1 MVKNF
6 KDYAEWIE
14 KNQQYLTEISDKIWE
29 FAELGFQEYKS
40 SDLLIKTLIESGFNV
55 DKGVASIPTAFVA
68 SYGDGK
74 PTIAVLGEYDALPG
88 LSQTT
93 DPKRKPLKEGA
104 AGHGCGHNLLGTAG
118 IAAVLAVK
126 EAIDAGEI
134 KGIVKYYGCPAEEKF
149 NTKGYMINPGLAF
162 EDIDIS
168 ITWHPGI
175 VNEIAL
181 QSNTAMNDVYFKFY
195 GKTAHAAGD
204 PYNGRSALDAV
215 ELMNVGANYLR
226 EHMISDARIHYVI
239 TNGGLAPNVV
249 PAEAEVHYF
258 VRAPERHQVDELYNR
273 LIKVA
278 EGAVLMTE
286 TQLEIDF
293 LSGTYNPL
301 RNDVVNNVIY
311 EKMKELGPP
320 VFNKEELDFA
330 LELKKTIPPPDFTG
344 LKKIVPPDKWEKAMR
359 YHQEPMF
366 PVISRPLGK
375 GMVAAGSTDVGDVSW
390 YTPLGEFSTACHVTG
405 SPGHSW
411 QNVATSGMSIGH
423 KGMIKAA
430 QVICLTAL
438 EFLNNPEL
446 VKKAREEFNNTFK
459 EKKYKSPFPE
469 GYKIPFHRFEKVNK

>member
-1 MVKNF
+1 MV
-6 KDYAEWIE
+6 IPM
-14 KNQQYLTEISDKIWE
+14 SKIGNYE
-29 FAELGFQEYKS
+29 VKKFPKS
-40 SDLLIKTLIESGFNV
+40 RKMVFDLVEQSAKKHHVKAVFEV
-55 DKGVASIPTAFVA
+55 DV
-68 SYGDGK
+68 
-74 PTIAVLGEYDALPG
+74 TIAREFFRKHKEETGEK
-88 LSQTT
+88 LSFTGWVI
-93 DPKRKPLKEGA
+93 RCIGGA
-104 AGHGCGHNLLGTAG
+104 A
-118 IAAVLAVK
+118 K
-126 EAIDAGEI
+126 EYPEI
-134 KGIVKYYGCPAEEKF
+134 NSIRKGRKKYYV
-149 NTKGYMINPGLAF
+149 F

-175 VNEIAL
+175 INGIAL
-181 QSNTAMNDVYFKFY
+181 QSNNAMNNVFFKFY

-215 ELMNVGANYLR
+215 ELMNVGANYMR
-226 EHMISDARIHYVI
+226 EHMIPDARLHYVI

-286 TQLEIDF
+286 TRLEIDF

-320 VFNKEELDFA
+320 IFNKDEKKFA
-330 LELKKTIPPPDFTG
+330 QELKKTVPPPDFTG
-344 LKKIVPPDKWEKAMR
+344 MKKIVPPEKWEKAMKNL
-359 YHQEPMF
+359 QEPLF
-366 PVISRPLGK
+366 PVISSPLGK
-375 GMVAAGSTDVGDVSW
+375 GTVAAGSTDVGDVSW
-390 YTPLGEFSTACHVTG
+390 YTPLGEFGTACHVNG

-411 QNVATSGMSIGH
+411 QNVVTSGMSIGH

-430 QVICLTAL
+430 QIICLTAL
-438 EFLNNPEL
+438 EFLDNPEL

-459 EKKYKSPFPE
+459 DKNYKSPFPE
-469 GYKIPFHRFEKVNK
+469 GYKLPFHRLIEKKNK

>member
-1 MVKNF
+1 MVNKF
-6 KDYAEWIE
+6 KKYGEWIE
-14 KNQQYLTEISDKIWE
+14 KNKQVFAEISDKIWE
-29 FAELGFQEYKS
+29 FAELGFQEYQS
-40 SDLLIKTLIESGFNV
+40 SELLVKTLEENGFNV
-55 DKGVASIPTAFVA
+55 NKGVASIPTAFVA
-68 SYGDGK
+68 SYGNGN

-88 LSQTT
+88 LSQEIKIT
-93 DPKRKPLKEGA
+93 RAPLKEGA
-104 AGHGCGHNLLGTAG
+104 PGHGCGHNLLGTAG
-118 IAAVLAVK
+118 IGAVLAIK
-126 EAIDAGEI
+126 EAIDAGEV
-134 KGIVKYYGCPAEEKF
+134 KGTIKYYGCPAEEKF
-149 NTKGYMINPGLAF
+149 NTKGYMINPGNVF
-162 EDIDIS
+162 ENIDIS

-175 VNEIAL
+175 INGVAV
-181 QSNTAMNDVYFKFY
+181 QSNNAMNDVYFKFY

-226 EHMISDARIHYVI
+226 EHMISDARLHYVI

-286 TQLEIDF
+286 TRLEIDF

-320 VFNKEELDFA
+320 IFNEDEQRFA
-330 LELKKTIPPPDFTG
+330 LELKKTVPPPDFTG
-344 LKKIVPPDKWEKAMR
+344 MKKIVPPDKWEKAMKNL
-359 YHQEPMF
+359 QEPLF
-366 PVISRPLGK
+366 PVVSPPLGK
-375 GMVAAGSTDVGDVSW
+375 GTVAAGSTDVGDVSW
-390 YTPLGEFSTACHVTG
+390 YIPLGEFGTACQVNG

-430 QVICLTAL
+430 QIICLTAL
-438 EFLNNPEL
+438 EFLKNPEL
-446 VKKAREEFNNTFK
+446 VEKARDEFNNTFK
-459 EKKYKSPFPE
+459 DKSYKSPFPE
-469 GYKIPFHRFEKVNK
+469 GYKLPFNPLISCP